1 MAKGVLLGL
10 IFGALIG
17 AAGVRIVDRTQGRRM
32 EEAGAKVGEEAAK
45 AKGAGEETARLE
57 KALAD
62 ARGEKVELEK
72 KLTDLEG
79 RLAAKASKTAA
90 TAKPGGRWKDVGDA
104 FYRMKD
110 KLKGEEAGNS
120 PEAQQAIM
128 EMLGILGKLA
138 KEYGVSLDEVAGC
151 PDAIP
156 AFLLSILDAAGV
168 KPDAAQQA
176 AIDAAMAAGKD
187 SWTDYLAKRE
197 SLTTYERKRALLDLQ
212 GRTTDQLRDAIGG
225 SGRAVADEMEIFD
238 ANFNFGG
245 MSRGFGGDASTVA
258 ESLKGSWA
266 KDLGLD
272 ESQKPALGLVVDDYM
287 RSLQESNADFAR
299 REAAG
304 QKVTGREREAA
315 QLDAMIRAQ
324 KRLGETVRLSDA
336 QAKALKEWGTVY
348 SVNVDPAK

>member
-1 MAKGVLLGL
+1 MAKGIVLGL
-10 IFGALIG
+10 VFGALIG
-17 AAGVRIVDRTQGRRM
+17 AASVRLIDRTQGKRL

-45 AKGAGEETARLE
+45 AKDAGVESARME

-62 ARGEKVELEK
+62 VRSEKQALER
-72 KLTDLEG
+72 KLTELEG
-79 RLAAKASKTAA
+79 RIAAKAETAA
-90 TAKPGGRWKDVGDA
+90 VAAKAGARWKDVGSA
-104 FYRMKD
+104 FFKMKD
-110 KLKGEEAGNS
+110 KLKGEDAGNS

-138 KEYGVSLDEVAGC
+138 KEHGVTLEEICGC

-176 AIDAAMAAGKD
+176 AIDAAMASGQE
-187 SWTDYLAKRE
+187 SWKDYLAKRE
-197 SLTTYERKRALLDLQ
+197 SLTAYERKRALLDLQ
-212 GRTTDQLRDAIGG
+212 GRASDQLRDAIGG
-225 SGRAVADEMEIFD
+225 DGRSVADDMQIFD

-245 MSRGFGGDASTVA
+245 TSRGFGGDASTVA

-272 ESQKPALGLVVDDYM
+272 ESQKPALGLVVDEYM
-287 RSLQESNADFAR
+287 RGLQEANADFAR

-304 QKVTGREREAA
+304 QKVTNRDREAA

-324 KRLGETVRLSDA
+324 KQLGETVRLSES
-336 QAKALKEWGTVY
+336 QAKALKDWGTVY
-348 SVNVDPAK
+348 SVNVDQGR